1 MRVPSHSL
9 YNPGHVGWPPEP
21 SDHGDGH
28 AVCGRLRLAGR
39 DTCTNAGGGRTG
51 RPRSA
56 NGDGYAHCHTPTHS
70 HVNSRAHG
78 DGRRVAST
86 QPGSDYIASCYSS
99 RCRHGICADVHTD
112 HASDAQSISHTDS
125 NVDV

>member
-1 MRVPSHSL
+1 MWVGLLSL
-9 YNPGHVGWPPEP
+9 LIMATGTLFVVGCGSPDATPAPTPAAAEP
-21 SDHGDGH
+21 
-28 AVCGRLRLAGR
+28 AGR
-39 DTCTNAGGGRTG
+39 VAPTATA
-51 RPRSA
+51 
-56 NGDGYAHCHTPTHS
+56 TPTATPLS

-78 DGRRVAST
+78 DGQRVAST

-99 RCRHGICADVHTD
+99 RCRHGLCADVHTD